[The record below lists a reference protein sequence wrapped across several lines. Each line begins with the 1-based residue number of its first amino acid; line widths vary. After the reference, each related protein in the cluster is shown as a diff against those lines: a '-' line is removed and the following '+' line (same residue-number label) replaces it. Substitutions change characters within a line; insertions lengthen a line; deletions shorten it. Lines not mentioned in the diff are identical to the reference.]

1 MVYEGKELNF
11 RHSDRNCSS
20 HSVVNVPQINN
31 RENEEIDSNKH
42 QSKNKNTASVVSM
55 QSVLIAF

>member
-20 HSVVNVPQINN
+20 YSVINVPQINN

-42 QSKNKNTASVVSM
+42 KSKNKNTASVVS
-55 QSVLIAF
+55 I

>member
-20 HSVVNVPQINN
+20 HRVIKVPRINN
-31 RENEEIDSNKH
+31 REKEEIDSNKH
-42 QSKNKNTASVVSM
+42 QSKTKNTESVVSM
-55 QSVLIAF
+55 QSVC

>member
-1 MVYEGKELNF
+1 MVYEAKELNF

-20 HSVVNVPQINN
+20 HSVINVPQIN